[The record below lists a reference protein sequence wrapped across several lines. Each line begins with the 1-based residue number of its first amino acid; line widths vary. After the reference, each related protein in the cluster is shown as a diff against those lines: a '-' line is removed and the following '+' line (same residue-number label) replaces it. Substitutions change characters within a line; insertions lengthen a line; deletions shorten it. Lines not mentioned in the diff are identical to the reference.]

1 MLVGKLRR
9 FYEKK
14 ALSLAVFVIHCHTVS
29 LRMKSFLA
37 FPSRT
42 GESKI
47 CDDAMINLQELATG
61 STHKKSSGKTF
72 VTLLSD

>member
-1 MLVGKLRR
+1 
-9 FYEKK
+9 
-14 ALSLAVFVIHCHTVS
+14 
-29 LRMKSFLA
+29 MKSFLA